1 MRALDS
7 RDCILVNEASWKQL
21 FASRI
26 NFRILKK
33 KSIKK
38 LNQEYFGKLSGL
50 YIENSNLPD

>member
-7 RDCILVNEASWKQL
+7 RDCIFVNEASWKQL

-33 KSIKK
+33 
-38 LNQEYFGKLSGL
+38 NQLK
-50 YIENSNLPD
+50 N